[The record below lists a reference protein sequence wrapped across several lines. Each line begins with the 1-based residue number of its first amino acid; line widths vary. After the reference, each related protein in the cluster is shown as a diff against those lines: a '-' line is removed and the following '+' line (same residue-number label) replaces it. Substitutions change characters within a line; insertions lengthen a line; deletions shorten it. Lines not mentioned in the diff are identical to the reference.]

1 MITANASYTLQEGS
15 KVFFDGLNI
24 YCTPTVHDASELVRI
39 QVDVQVDA
47 GTVVGSIVLEAT
59 YAEVDA
65 FTGSGTTDVEVFF
78 NQCEQLVDDHLSNL
92 TDNAGVTFSIV

>member
-1 MITANASYTLQEGS
+1 MITANASYTLQAGS
-15 KVFFDGLNI
+15 KVFFDGLDI
-24 YCTPTVHDASELVRI
+24 YCTASVHDAAQLVRI

-47 GTVVGSIVLEAT
+47 GTVVGSIMLEAS

-65 FTGSGTTDVEVFF
+65 FTGTGSTDVEVFF

-92 TDNAGVTFSIV
+92 ADNSGVTFTIT